1 MVDVA
6 HDGHDRGTNLE
17 NVLALSLKL
26 CLEVDV
32 EGLEQLALLVLGGHN
47 LDDVAQLGT
56 QQLEGVL
63 VEGLSLGSHLAQVE
77 EHRNQ
82 RGRVCANLLG
92 EVHDGGAATQTNLG
106 RAVAARN
113 NHATG
118 CRCVQLLLLM
128 AASCLGLAAL
138 TLGAAATECTLCIA
152 ATAGAGTTRTAVEAA
167 GTAAATC
174 AAAAVTA
181 AVVGTGRAATNVG
194 NLGHHRGVRACA
206 ATSRTGCT
214 GTCATCRAG
223 TTVATGTCAT
233 CGAGTAIAAGACAT
247 VATGTTVT
255 CRTGTAGTLGVATAT
270 LHTLLGCEGVVAGA
284 RTGLGAGLRSGRL
297 GCCRLRCSLG
307 ACHALL
313 GCEGVVTRAG
323 AAGLGCCCRLC
334 GGLSGCRLGSCA
346 LSCCGLSCRPGCR
359 LSGRL
364 CRCGLG
370 SCRRLSGGL
379 SRCRLGSRLSCRLCG
394 SCCLCGRL
402 SGCGGEFR
410 AQLLQNHGVQG
421 GRGALNELAHIL
433 ELGDNFLGRYAYLFS
448 KLVYSRLSQIFSIPG
463 PHREWCGH

>member
-1 MVDVA
+1 MVNVT
-6 HDGHDRGTNLE
+6 HDGNDRGTNLQ
-17 NVLALSLKL
+17 NILALSFRFGF
-26 CLEVDV
+26 EVNV
-32 EGLEQLALLVLGGHN
+32 EGLEQLALLILRGN
-47 LDDVAQLGT
+47 DLDDVAQFGT
-56 QQLEGVL
+56 QQLEGLL
-63 VEGLSLGSHLAQVE
+63 VQGLSLGSHLTQVE
-77 EHRNQ
+77 ENRNQ
-82 RGRVCANLLG
+82 RCRVCANLLS
-92 EVHDGGAATQTNLG
+92 EVHDGRAAAQTNLG

-118 CRCVQLLLLM
+118 CRCVQLLLLI

-138 TLGAAATECTLCIA
+138 TLGATATECTLCIA

-174 AAAAVTA
+174 AAATVTA

-206 ATSRTGCT
+206 AASRTGCT
-214 GTCATCRAG
+214 GTCASCRTGA
-223 TTVATGTCAT
+223 TVTAGTCAA
-233 CGAGTAIAAGACAT
+233 CGAGTAVTAGTCAT

-255 CRTGTAGTLGVATAT
+255 CRTGTAGTLGVAAAT
-270 LHTLLGCEGVVAGA
+270 LHTLLGCEGVVTGA

-323 AAGLGCCCRLC
+323 TAGLGCCCRLC
-334 GGLSGCRLGSCA
+334 GGLSCCRLGSCA
-346 LSCCGLSCRPGCR
+346 LSCCGLSCRLRCR
-359 LSGRL
+359 LSCRL

-370 SCRRLSGGL
+370 GCRRLSGGL
-379 SRCRLGSRLSCRLCG
+379 CRCGLGSRLSCRLRG
-394 SCCLCGRL
+394 CCLCGRL

-433 ELGDNFLGRYAYLFS
+433 ELGNNFLRRYAYFFS